1 MNYKCPICGNKEYI
15 ESPLINR
22 GEYIDIQDTNKLS
35 IQNSYQRQSY
45 FQPRGLITYNIDVHG
60 DASCTESFENHCTT
74 RICTT
79 CGFVSI
85 HAKELADEIINSIN
99 SLKTQQN
106 YLIEQ
111 KNKLVRTIE
120 ELEKEQKNIPQKLSE
135 TKKELQDENITVKH
149 QKEMKEQVEYLKKRT
164 TDINKQIYNAK
175 NQITEIDEKI
185 IILHKQLQYVNKYKV
200 SK

>member
-22 GEYIDIQDTNKLS
+22 GEYIDIPDTNKLS

-135 TKKELQDENITVKH
+135 TNKELEDENITVKH
-149 QKEMKEQVEYLKKRT
+149 QKELQEQVEYLKNRT
-164 TDINKQIYNAK
+164 KDINNLVENAKKQIIDIDTKLVRLNQDLK
-175 NQITEIDEKI
+175 N
-185 IILHKQLQYVNKYKV
+185 VNKYKV
-200 SK
+200 LE